1 VATRVPGTQHHAY
14 VLLLLDVVPA
24 VLQQNLEGVH
34 QWAINRLLQKSVLA
48 QEPIR
53 VIFEHKPFHFI
64 PSLCILP
71 LSLHLSVKGIA
82 RLAYALI
89 GELVQTQRVNPRHY
103 CDQRLHIYVR
113 APPKLM
119 IGVLD
124 S

>member
-1 VATRVPGTQHHAY
+1 M
-14 VLLLLDVVPA
+14 
-24 VLQQNLEGVH
+24 N
-34 QWAINRLLQKSVLA
+34 
-48 QEPIR
+48 
-53 VIFEHKPFHFI
+53 
-64 PSLCILP
+64 SLCILP

-82 RLAYALI
+82 QLAYALI
-89 GELVQTQRVNPRHY
+89 GELVQTQRVNARHY